1 MFEFVISPFNFT
13 HCIHCMNEIPVG
25 RVKTI
30 SRAILSKGGLI
41 RIAAELQIADN
52 VTDYRLII
60 LTLISLGRQ

>member
-1 MFEFVISPFNFT
+1 
-13 HCIHCMNEIPVG
+13 MNEIPVG